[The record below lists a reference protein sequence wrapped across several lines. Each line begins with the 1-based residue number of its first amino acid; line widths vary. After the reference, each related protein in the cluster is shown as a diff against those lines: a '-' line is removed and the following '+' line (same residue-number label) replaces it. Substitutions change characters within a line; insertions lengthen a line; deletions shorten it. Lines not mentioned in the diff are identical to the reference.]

1 MCTNQYSDFFKDKD
15 LAMEFCH
22 LLYLP
27 PWSFFAKAEAVT
39 FIQHLH
45 L

>member
-22 LLYLP
+22 LSSFLE
-27 PWSFFAKAEAVT
+27 FFAKAEAVT